1 VEERCELIRVAGAVC
16 SALDEPFLQQD
27 HVLDEVFKWI
37 APCSLPNRYSFQHV
51 HQDAIRF
58 RINSKGGITL

>member
-1 VEERCELIRVAGAVC
+1 VEERRELVREAGAVW
-16 SALDEPFLQQD
+16 SALVETLLEQD
-27 HVLDEVFKWI
+27 NALDKVFKWI